1 MAELQKILTSS
12 LFELMCDNLKT
23 ERPKHIPKPAS
34 VRSYEQL
41 KIKLAQGIVKRKYS
55 KRPSVRIPDEQ
66 L

>member
-1 MAELQKILTSS
+1 MAELQKILKSS

-23 ERPKHIPKPAS
+23 ERPKHIPKPSS

-41 KIKLAQGIVKRKYS
+41 KIKMAQGFKKKTF